1 MYGSYK
7 LLTYNAPQNTHTKL
21 FMKYLSSPFYFE
33 QKLRRCFT

>member
-7 LLTYNAPQNTHTKL
+7 LLTYTANRNTHTKL
-21 FMKYLSSPFYFE
+21 LMKYLSSPSFE